1 VPGGLEQPVGD
12 DDDRHQLVDGEV
24 DPSDVRVE
32 LFLEPRQQKREDD
45 SRDRDVERDCP
56 AHGVEGQA
64 SLLAPD
70 DDGERDIAI
79 AKRFVWMVKKLKKFP
94 VLKRKVGELSRYE
107 NW

>member
-1 VPGGLEQPVGD
+1 
-12 DDDRHQLVDGEV
+12 VDGEV

-56 AHGVEGQA
+56 RTA
-64 SLLAPD
+64 SKGRPRSLRRTTTASAS
-70 DDGERDIAI
+70 IAI

-94 VLKRKVGELSRYE
+94 ALKRKVGELSRYE